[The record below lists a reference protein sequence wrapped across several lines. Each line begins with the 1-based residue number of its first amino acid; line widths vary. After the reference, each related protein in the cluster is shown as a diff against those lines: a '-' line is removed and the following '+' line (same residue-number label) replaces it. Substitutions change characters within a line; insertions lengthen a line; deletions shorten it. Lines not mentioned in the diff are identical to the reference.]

1 MIDFI
6 RLLKDSNIP
15 YIQEVDGWTNF
26 PCPYHSNGKRGFK
39 AGFNNSGGYIY
50 CWTCGSHKLETMI
63 QDLLSISYYETRKI
77 LEEYSIEG
85 SIRQKINKKEYKAK
99 KIILPGIG
107 IGNDE
112 IGYKYLV
119 NRRFDPIDLIH
130 NYAIKSGG
138 IIGNYSFR
146 IIIPIYYKKQLV
158 SFQARSIYSKKKC
171 DELGIL
177 RYKNYPI
184 ELSIVNP
191 KHILYNLDN
200 CLENWVV
207 VVEGVFDCWRLGP
220 KNVSATMGTS
230 MSSEQITLLASRFKK
245 VIFLFDNE
253 KPAQDRARKYAEQ
266 LSALGIE
273 TEIFNPEFEHDPGDY
288 DNEEELTV
296 RKELLLEIQT

>member
-15 YIQEVDGWTNF
+15 YIQEVDGWINVN
-26 PCPYHSNGKRGFK
+26 CPLGHSNGKRGFK
-39 AGFNNSGGYIY
+39 GGFNLTGSYY
-50 CWTCGSHKLETMI
+50 HCWACQGSSIEI
-63 QDLLSISYYETRKI
+63 VISELLHLSLYETRKI

-85 SIRQKINKKEYKAK
+85 SIRQKLNKKESKAK
-99 KIILPGIG
+99 KIVLPGVEIS
-107 IGNDE
+107 NDE

-119 NRRFDPIDLIH
+119 NRRFSPIDIVH

-184 ELSIVNP
+184 ELSLVNP

-200 CLENWVV
+200 CLENWIV

-288 DNEEELTV
+288 DSSEELIV
-296 RKELLLEIQT
+296 RKELLLEI